1 MSDFDDFLRW
11 EAATRDTID
20 FKKAYVDMAGGDLVA
35 GLLLSQ
41 IVYWHLPSKAGDSRL
56 RVWRDS
62 YQWIA
67 KGRADW
73 WDEVRIT
80 PKQFDRACQVLVDL
94 GLVVKDNFR
103 FGGLKM
109 LHLRLDHARF
119 MELWRAV
126 LAAPVANPYKTEAE
140 PATGEDGEGGKSV
153 FPKGE
158 NRTSQK
164 VKTDIP
170 ERGTP
175 LTETTA
181 KTTTDNKGPVV
192 VDLAPEQKDALD
204 ALQALGFQ
212 PASAA
217 RRYAQAYD
225 PAQVVGW
232 VRYAQAQGLGP
243 GWVRKALDAGEP
255 APVEEPAGEP
265 EEAPAELATP
275 RQTEAERLGVDP
287 QALAK
292 WRQVLA
298 NLSGRID
305 PATFNTWLKGS
316 IPLSWENGQAVI
328 GVRSGWAVG
337 WLANRLTTTIEQAA
351 AQVAGGPVAVT
362 FEAREG

>member
-11 EAATRDTID
+11 ESATRDTID

-103 FGGLKM
+103 FSGLKM

-126 LAAPVANPYKTEAE
+126 LAAPVPNPYKAEAE
-140 PATGEDGEGGKSV
+140 PTTGEDGEGGKSV

-158 NRTSQK
+158 NRTSPK

-181 KTTTDNKGPVV
+181 KTTTDNKGLVV
-192 VDLAPEQKDALD
+192 VDLSEEQKAAL
-204 ALQALGFQ
+204 AELQALGFQ
-212 PASAA
+212 PESAA
-217 RRYAQAYD
+217 RKYAQDHD

-232 VRYAQAQGLGP
+232 VQYAQAQGLGP

-255 APVEEPAGEP
+255 APMI
-265 EEAPAELATP
+265 EEAQAEATPAELAQP
-275 RQTEAERLGVDP
+275 LPTEAERLGVNP
-287 QALAK
+287 ELLAR

-298 NLSGRID
+298 NLSGQMD
-305 PATFNTWLKGS
+305 PATFNAWLKGS
-316 IPLSWENGQAVI
+316 IPLSWTNGEAVI
-328 GVRSGWAVG
+328 GVRSAWAAD
-337 WLANRLTTTIEQAA
+337 WLTNRLTATIERTA
-351 AQVAGGPVAVT
+351 AQVTGGPVAVT
-362 FEAREG
+362 FEAVREG